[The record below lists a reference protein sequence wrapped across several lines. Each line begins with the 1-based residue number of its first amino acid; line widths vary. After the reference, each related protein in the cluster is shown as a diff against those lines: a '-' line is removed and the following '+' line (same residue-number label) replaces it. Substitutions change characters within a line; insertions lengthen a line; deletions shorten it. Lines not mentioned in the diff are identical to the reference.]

1 MSGLEN
7 LKTRVKY
14 YGVTVEDRLKTDKLR
29 TLKKALFNSYQ
40 AETIVLADGREFKC
54 LINSD
59 KLEKDY
65 DDRYI
70 SIPFEDICLNAERLG
85 KTFEGQ
91 QKIGLKPGDVF
102 KWKEN
107 DSYWITY
114 LPKLEESAYYRAT
127 IRRCMYEVT
136 INDTQYK
143 IYFRGPTMVQAEW
156 HKTEHSQWN
165 GINYDAMLTIVKNDE
180 TLKFF
185 DRFVKVKIGGKNW
198 KVVATDKFSTEG
210 IIDVYL
216 VEDFTNTIEEENPPP
231 VIDPI
236 VPDETKPYI
245 DGPNKVYPYDI
256 KTYLLANANNL
267 ENGQWEISNNK
278 KAKIIAQSTEQL
290 KLEIIGNKGEF
301 DIIYKVDGQESLTLT
316 VKILSI

>member
-14 YGVTVEDRLKTDKLR
+14 YGVTVEDRLNTDKLR

-54 LINSD
+54 LINSN

-136 INDTQYK
+136 INDIQYK

-185 DRFVKVKIGGKNW
+185 DRFVKIKIGGKNW

-245 DGPNKVYPYDI
+245 DGPNQVYPYDI

-278 KAKIIAQSTEQL
+278 KAKIIAKSTEQL

>member
-1 MSGLEN
+1 
-7 LKTRVKY
+7 
-14 YGVTVEDRLKTDKLR
+14 
-29 TLKKALFNSYQ
+29 
-40 AETIVLADGREFKC
+40 
-54 LINSD
+54 
-59 KLEKDY
+59 
-65 DDRYI
+65 
-70 SIPFEDICLNAERLG
+70 
-85 KTFEGQ
+85 
-91 QKIGLKPGDVF
+91 
-102 KWKEN
+102 
-107 DSYWITY
+107 
-114 LPKLEESAYYRAT
+114 
-127 IRRCMYEVT
+127 MYEVT
-136 INDTQYK
+136 INDTRYK

-236 VPDETKPYI
+236 IPDETKPYI
-245 DGPNKVYPYDI
+245 DGPKQVYPYDI
-256 KTYLLANANNL
+256 KTYWLANANNL

>member
-14 YGVTVEDRLKTDKLR
+14 YGVTVEDRLNTDKLR

-54 LINSD
+54 LINSN

-127 IRRCMYEVT
+127 IRRCTYEVT

-236 VPDETKPYI
+236 APDETKPYI
-245 DGPNKVYPYDI
+245 DGPNQVYPYDI

-267 ENGQWEISNNK
+267 KNGQWEISNNK
-278 KAKIIAQSTEQL
+278 KVKIIAQSTEQL

>member
-1 MSGLEN
+1 MSGIEN

-14 YGVTVEDRLKTDKLR
+14 YGVTVEDRLNTDKLR

-54 LINSD
+54 LINRN

-107 DSYWITY
+107 NSYWITY
-114 LPKLEESAYYRAT
+114 LPKLEESAYYQAT

-185 DRFVKVKIGGKNW
+185 DRFVRVKIGGKNW

-216 VEDFTNTIEEENPPP
+216 AEDFTNTIEEDNLPPI
-231 VIDPI
+231 IDPI

-245 DGPNKVYPYDI
+245 DGPNQVYPYDI
-256 KTYLLANANNL
+256 KTYLLANVNNL

>member
-14 YGVTVEDRLKTDKLR
+14 YGVTVEDRFNTDKLR

-54 LINSD
+54 LINRN

-85 KTFEGQ
+85 KTSEGQ

-136 INDTQYK
+136 INNTQYK

-156 HKTEHSQWN
+156 HKIEHSQWN

-185 DRFVKVKIGGKNW
+185 DRFVKVKIGDKNW

-216 VEDFTNTIEEENPPP
+216 AEDFTNTIEEENLPPI
-231 VIDPI
+231 IDPI

-245 DGPNKVYPYDI
+245 DGPNQVYPYDI
-256 KTYLLANANNL
+256 KTYLLANVNNL

-278 KAKIIAQSTEQL
+278 KVKIIAQSTEQL

>member
-14 YGVTVEDRLKTDKLR
+14 YGVTVEDRFNTDKLR

-54 LINSD
+54 LINRD

-85 KTFEGQ
+85 KTSEGQ

-216 VEDFTNTIEEENPPP
+216 AEDFTNTIEEENPPP
-231 VIDPI
+231 IIDPI

-245 DGPNKVYPYDI
+245 DGPNQVYPYDI

-278 KAKIIAQSTEQL
+278 KVKIIAQSTEQL

>member
-1 MSGLEN
+1 MSGIEN

-14 YGVTVEDRLKTDKLR
+14 YGVTVEDRFNTDKLR

-54 LINSD
+54 LINRN

-85 KTFEGQ
+85 KTSEGQ

-165 GINYDAMLTIVKNDE
+165 GINYDAMLTIIKNDE

-216 VEDFTNTIEEENPPP
+216 AEDFTNTIKEENPPP
-231 VIDPI
+231 IIEPI

-245 DGPNKVYPYDI
+245 DGANQVYPYDI
-256 KTYLLANANNL
+256 KTYLLANANDL

>member
-14 YGVTVEDRLKTDKLR
+14 YGVTVEDRLNADKLR

-54 LINSD
+54 LINSN

-127 IRRCMYEVT
+127 IRRCTYEVT

-216 VEDFTNTIEEENPPP
+216 VEDFTNTVEEENPPP
-231 VIDPI
+231 IIDPI

-245 DGPNKVYPYDI
+245 DGPNQVYPYDI

-278 KAKIIAQSTEQL
+278 KAKMVAQSTEQL

>member
-127 IRRCMYEVT
+127 IRRCTYEVT

-245 DGPNKVYPYDI
+245 DGPDKVYPYDI

>member
-91 QKIGLKPGDVF
+91 QKIGLKSGDVF

-216 VEDFTNTIEEENPPP
+216 VEDFTNTIEEENSPP

-245 DGPNKVYPYDI
+245 DGPSQVYPYDI

>member
-14 YGVTVEDRLKTDKLR
+14 YGVTVEDRLNTDKLR

-216 VEDFTNTIEEENPPP
+216 VEDFTNTIEEENPPL

-236 VPDETKPYI
+236 APDETKPYI
-245 DGPNKVYPYDI
+245 DGPNQVYPYDI

>member
-14 YGVTVEDRLKTDKLR
+14 YGVTVEDRFNTDKLR

-40 AETIVLADGREFKC
+40 AETIILADGREFKC
-54 LINSD
+54 LINRD

-85 KTFEGQ
+85 KTSEGQ

-185 DRFVKVKIGGKNW
+185 DRFVKVKIGSKNW

-216 VEDFTNTIEEENPPP
+216 AEDFTNTIEEENPPP
-231 VIDPI
+231 IIDPI
-236 VPDETKPYI
+236 VPDETKSYI
-245 DGPNKVYPYDI
+245 DGPNQVYPYDI

-290 KLEIIGNKGEF
+290 KLEITGNKGEF

>member
-14 YGVTVEDRLKTDKLR
+14 YGVTVEDRFNTDKLR
-29 TLKKALFNSYQ
+29 TLKKVLFNSYQ
-40 AETIVLADGREFKC
+40 AETIILADGREFKC
-54 LINSD
+54 LINRN

-85 KTFEGQ
+85 KTSEGQ
-91 QKIGLKPGDVF
+91 EKIGLKPGDVF

-216 VEDFTNTIEEENPPP
+216 AEDFTNTIEEENPPP
-231 VIDPI
+231 IIDPI
-236 VPDETKPYI
+236 VPDETKSYI
-245 DGPNKVYPYDI
+245 DGPNQVYPYDI
-256 KTYLLANANNL
+256 KTYLLANVNNL

>member
-91 QKIGLKPGDVF
+91 QKIGLKSGDVF

-216 VEDFTNTIEEENPPP
+216 VEDFTNTVEEENPPP

-236 VPDETKPYI
+236 IPDETKPYI
-245 DGPNKVYPYDI
+245 DGPNQVYPYDI
-256 KTYLLANANNL
+256 KTYLLANVNNL

-278 KAKIIAQSTEQL
+278 KAKIVAQSTEQL

>member
-14 YGVTVEDRLKTDKLR
+14 YGVTVEDRFNTDKLR
-29 TLKKALFNSYQ
+29 TLKKVLFNSYQ
-40 AETIVLADGREFKC
+40 AETIILADGREFKC
-54 LINSD
+54 LINRN

-85 KTFEGQ
+85 KTSEGQ
-91 QKIGLKPGDVF
+91 EKIGLKPGDVF

-185 DRFVKVKIGGKNW
+185 DRFVKVKIGSKNW

-216 VEDFTNTIEEENPPP
+216 AEDFTNTIEEENPPP
-231 VIDPI
+231 IIDPI
-236 VPDETKPYI
+236 VPDETKPHI
-245 DGPNKVYPYDI
+245 DGPNQVYPYDI

>member
-14 YGVTVEDRLKTDKLR
+14 YGVTVEDRLNTDKLR

-54 LINSD
+54 LINRN

-85 KTFEGQ
+85 KTSEGQ
-91 QKIGLKPGDVF
+91 QKIGLKSGDVF

-114 LPKLEESAYYRAT
+114 LPNLEESAYYRAT

-185 DRFVKVKIGGKNW
+185 DRFIKVKIGGKNW

-216 VEDFTNTIEEENPPP
+216 VEDFTNTIEEENLPP

-245 DGPNKVYPYDI
+245 DGPNQVYPYDI
-256 KTYLLANANNL
+256 KTYLLANASNL

-301 DIIYKVDGQESLTLT
+301 DIIYRVDGQESLTLT

>member
-14 YGVTVEDRLKTDKLR
+14 YGVTVEDRFNTDKLR

-54 LINSD
+54 LINSN

-91 QKIGLKPGDVF
+91 QKIGLKSGDVF

-216 VEDFTNTIEEENPPP
+216 AEDFTNTIEEENPPP

-245 DGPNKVYPYDI
+245 DGPNQVYPYDI
-256 KTYLLANANNL
+256 KTYLLANVNNL

>member
-14 YGVTVEDRLKTDKLR
+14 YGVTVEDRFNTDKLR

-54 LINSD
+54 LINRN

-107 DSYWITY
+107 NSYWITY

-127 IRRCMYEVT
+127 IRRCMYEIT

-143 IYFRGPTMVQAEW
+143 IYFRGPTIVQAEW

-216 VEDFTNTIEEENPPP
+216 AEDFTNTIEEENPPP
-231 VIDPI
+231 IINPI
-236 VPDETKPYI
+236 VPDETKLYI
-245 DGPNKVYPYDI
+245 DGPNQVYPYDI
-256 KTYLLANANNL
+256 KTYLLANTNNL

>member
-14 YGVTVEDRLKTDKLR
+14 YGVTVEDRFNTDKLR

-54 LINSD
+54 LINRD

-85 KTFEGQ
+85 KTSEGQ

-216 VEDFTNTIEEENPPP
+216 AEDFTNTIEEENPPP
-231 VIDPI
+231 IIDPI
-236 VPDETKPYI
+236 VPDETKSYI
-245 DGPNKVYPYDI
+245 DGPNQVYPYDI

-290 KLEIIGNKGEF
+290 KLEITGNKGEF

>member
-14 YGVTVEDRLKTDKLR
+14 YGVTVEDRLNTDKLR
-29 TLKKALFNSYQ
+29 NIKKALFNSYQ
-40 AETIVLADGREFKC
+40 AETIILADGREFKC

-216 VEDFTNTIEEENPPP
+216 VEDFTNTIEEENPLP

-245 DGPNKVYPYDI
+245 DGPNQVYPYDI

-290 KLEIIGNKGEF
+290 KLEIIGSKGEF

>member
-136 INDTQYK
+136 INDTRYK
-143 IYFRGPTMVQAEW
+143 IYFRGPTMVQAGW

-216 VEDFTNTIEEENPPP
+216 VEDFTNTIEEENQPP

-290 KLEIIGNKGEF
+290 KLEIIGNRGEF
-301 DIIYKVDGQESLTLT
+301 DIIYKVDGQESLTLI

>member
-1 MSGLEN
+1 MSVLEN

-14 YGVTVEDRLKTDKLR
+14 YGVTVEDRFNTDKLR

-54 LINSD
+54 LINRN

-85 KTFEGQ
+85 KTSEGQ

-165 GINYDAMLTIVKNDE
+165 GINYDAMLTIVKIDE

-216 VEDFTNTIEEENPPP
+216 AEDFTNTIEEENPPP
-231 VIDPI
+231 IIDPI
-236 VPDETKPYI
+236 VPDETKSYI
-245 DGPNKVYPYDI
+245 DGPNQVYPYDI
-256 KTYLLANANNL
+256 KTYLLANVNNL

>member
-165 GINYDAMLTIVKNDE
+165 GINYDAMITIVKNDE

-216 VEDFTNTIEEENPPP
+216 AEDFTNTIEEENPPP

-245 DGPNKVYPYDI
+245 DGPNQVYTYDI

>member
-127 IRRCMYEVT
+127 IRRCTYEVT
-136 INDTQYK
+136 INDTRYK
-143 IYFRGPTMVQAEW
+143 IYFRGPAMVQAEW
-156 HKTEHSQWN
+156 HKAEHSQWN

-245 DGPNKVYPYDI
+245 DGPSQVYPYDI

>member
-14 YGVTVEDRLKTDKLR
+14 YGVTVEDRFNTDKLR

-54 LINSD
+54 LINRD

-85 KTFEGQ
+85 KTSEGQ

-216 VEDFTNTIEEENPPP
+216 AEDFTNTIEEENPPP
-231 VIDPI
+231 IIDPI
-236 VPDETKPYI
+236 VPDETKSYI
-245 DGPNKVYPYDI
+245 DGPNQVYPYDI

-278 KAKIIAQSTEQL
+278 KAKIIVQSTEQL

-301 DIIYKVDGQESLTLT
+301 NIIYKVDGQESLTLT

>member
-91 QKIGLKPGDVF
+91 QKIGLKSGDVF

-107 DSYWITY
+107 DSYWITS

-185 DRFVKVKIGGKNW
+185 DRFVKIKIGGKNW

-236 VPDETKPYI
+236 VPDETKQYI

-256 KTYLLANANNL
+256 KTYLLANVNNL

>member
-14 YGVTVEDRLKTDKLR
+14 YGVTVEDRLNTDKLR

-85 KTFEGQ
+85 KTSEGQ
-91 QKIGLKPGDVF
+91 QKIGLKSGDVF

-245 DGPNKVYPYDI
+245 DGPNQVYPYDI

>member
-14 YGVTVEDRLKTDKLR
+14 YGVTVEDRFNTDKLR

-40 AETIVLADGREFKC
+40 AETIILADGREFKC
-54 LINSD
+54 LINRN

-85 KTFEGQ
+85 KTSEGQ
-91 QKIGLKPGDVF
+91 EKIGLKPGDVF

-107 DSYWITY
+107 NSYWITY

-127 IRRCMYEVT
+127 IRRCMYEVI

-216 VEDFTNTIEEENPPP
+216 AEDFTNTIEEENPPP
-231 VIDPI
+231 IIEPI

-245 DGPNKVYPYDI
+245 DGANQVYPYDI
-256 KTYLLANANNL
+256 KTYLLANINNL

>member
-14 YGVTVEDRLKTDKLR
+14 YGVTVEDRLNTDKLR

-54 LINSD
+54 LINRD

-143 IYFRGPTMVQAEW
+143 IYFRGPTMAQAEW

-185 DRFVKVKIGGKNW
+185 DRFIKVKIGGKNW

-216 VEDFTNTIEEENPPP
+216 VEDFTNTVEEENPPP

-245 DGPNKVYPYDI
+245 DGPNQVYTYDI
-256 KTYLLANANNL
+256 KTYLLANADNL

>member
-14 YGVTVEDRLKTDKLR
+14 YGVTVEDRFNTDKLR

-54 LINSD
+54 LINRD

-85 KTFEGQ
+85 KTSEGQ

-216 VEDFTNTIEEENPPP
+216 AEDFTNTIEEENPPP
-231 VIDPI
+231 IIDPI
-236 VPDETKPYI
+236 VPDETKSYI
-245 DGPNKVYPYDI
+245 DGPNQVYPYDI
-256 KTYLLANANNL
+256 KTYLLANVNNL

-290 KLEIIGNKGEF
+290 KLEITGNKGEF

>member
-14 YGVTVEDRLKTDKLR
+14 YGVTVEDRFNTDKLR

-54 LINSD
+54 LINRN

-107 DSYWITY
+107 NSYWITY

-127 IRRCMYEVT
+127 IRRCMYEIT

-143 IYFRGPTMVQAEW
+143 IYFRGPTIVQAEW

-216 VEDFTNTIEEENPPP
+216 AEDFTNTIEEENPPP
-231 VIDPI
+231 IINPI
-236 VPDETKPYI
+236 VPDETKSYI
-245 DGPNKVYPYDI
+245 DGPNQVYPYDI
-256 KTYLLANANNL
+256 KTYLLANTNNL

>member
-54 LINSD
+54 LINSN

-185 DRFVKVKIGGKNW
+185 DRFVKVKIGGKSW

-216 VEDFTNTIEEENPPP
+216 VEDFTNTIEEENQPP

-236 VPDETKPYI
+236 VPDETKSYI
-245 DGPNKVYPYDI
+245 DGPNQVYPYDI

>member
-14 YGVTVEDRLKTDKLR
+14 YGVTVEDRFNTDKLR

-40 AETIVLADGREFKC
+40 AETIILADGREFKC
-54 LINSD
+54 LINRN

-85 KTFEGQ
+85 KTSEGQ
-91 QKIGLKPGDVF
+91 EKIGLKPGDVF

-127 IRRCMYEVT
+127 IRRCMYEVI

-216 VEDFTNTIEEENPPP
+216 AEDFTNTIEEENPPP
-231 VIDPI
+231 IIEPI

-245 DGPNKVYPYDI
+245 DGANQVYPYDI
-256 KTYLLANANNL
+256 KTYLLANANDL
-267 ENGQWEISNNK
+267 ENGQWKISNNK

>member
-14 YGVTVEDRLKTDKLR
+14 YGVTVEDRLNTDKLR

-40 AETIVLADGREFKC
+40 AETIVLADGREIKC

-127 IRRCMYEVT
+127 IRICTYEVT

-236 VPDETKPYI
+236 APDETKPYI
-245 DGPNKVYPYDI
+245 DGPNQVYPYDI

-267 ENGQWEISNNK
+267 KNGQWEISNNK
-278 KAKIIAQSTEQL
+278 KVKIIAQSTEQL

>member
-40 AETIVLADGREFKC
+40 AETIILADGREFKC

-136 INDTQYK
+136 INDTRYK

-216 VEDFTNTIEEENPPP
+216 VEDFTNTIEEENQPP

-278 KAKIIAQSTEQL
+278 KAKIVAQSTEQL

>member
-14 YGVTVEDRLKTDKLR
+14 YGVTVEDRFNTDKLR

-54 LINSD
+54 LINRD

-85 KTFEGQ
+85 KTSEGQ

-136 INDTQYK
+136 INNTQYK
-143 IYFRGPTMVQAEW
+143 IYFRGPAMVQAEW

-216 VEDFTNTIEEENPPP
+216 AEDFTNTIEEENPPP

-245 DGPNKVYPYDI
+245 DGPSQVYPYDI

-278 KAKIIAQSTEQL
+278 KAKIIGQSTEQL

-301 DIIYKVDGQESLTLT
+301 NIIYKVDGQESLTLT

>member
-14 YGVTVEDRLKTDKLR
+14 YGVTVEDRFKTDKLR

-40 AETIVLADGREFKC
+40 AETIILADGREFKC

-102 KWKEN
+102 QWKEN

-127 IRRCMYEVT
+127 IRRCTYEVT
-136 INDTQYK
+136 INDTRYK
-143 IYFRGPTMVQAEW
+143 IYFRGPAMVQAEW
-156 HKTEHSQWN
+156 HKAEHSQWN

-245 DGPNKVYPYDI
+245 DGPSQVYPYDI

>member
-14 YGVTVEDRLKTDKLR
+14 YGVTVEDRLNTDKLR

-127 IRRCMYEVT
+127 IRRCTYEVT
-136 INDTQYK
+136 INDTRYK
-143 IYFRGPTMVQAEW
+143 IYFRGPTMVQAGW
-156 HKTEHSQWN
+156 HKAEHSQWN

-216 VEDFTNTIEEENPPP
+216 VEDFTNTIEEENLPP